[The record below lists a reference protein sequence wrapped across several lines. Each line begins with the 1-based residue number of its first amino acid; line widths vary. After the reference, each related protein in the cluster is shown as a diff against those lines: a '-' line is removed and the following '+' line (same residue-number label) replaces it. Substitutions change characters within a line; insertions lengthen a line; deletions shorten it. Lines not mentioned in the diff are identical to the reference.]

1 MVYEFTSKEA
11 LGEPEALKNVIF
23 HMKIILAFEKRAF
36 YWISQVKKE
45 KSKKNIYI
53 YKETSNF
60 PNTFTN
66 TKLQ

>member
-23 HMKIILAFEKRAF
+23 RMKIILAFEKRAF

-45 KSKKNIYI
+45 KSKKEYIYI
-53 YKETSNF
+53 ERNF
-60 PNTFTN
+60 
-66 TKLQ
+66 KISKYVH